1 MRTLVASLIVSAVVY
16 STNASAV
23 EFKITSLQQRIF
35 ETIQSSMPAV
45 VSVRQRGGMFSGVI
59 VSKDGK
65 ILSAGHAVTP
75 GATYQVFLPDG
86 RQLQARG
93 KGSNPQA
100 DCALLQ
106 ITSDVKDLPYVRMGD
121 SDTLVKNQPCL
132 SIAFP
137 GGQGSRGVPV
147 IRFGRLMQGG
157 ANARMIQS
165 TALME
170 PGDSGG
176 PLFDLQG
183 RVIGIHS
190 RIGRSMARNF
200 EVPVNI
206 YKEFWNELNEENS
219 FTEAGPPTPKLGFVG
234 ENEEDGLGVII
245 KEIVKDSLA
254 QKHGLKPDDIIQ
266 SVQGQATKTITDLR
280 KVLVSARDDRSEEI
294 TVKVL
299 RGDKQGEDGLEIKI
313 PFDVKRKGAESV
325 PLPVYAEQDYKA
337 PSAIE
342 QLADLPAVF
351 ADMEDELDDAC
362 CIIESTLTDGGKIKI
377 VGTRIKDSDIIV
389 SKSSMVHG
397 TPEVMISEELVVL
410 EVISRIAE
418 DDLVVMKAPL
428 VNTSGVDLTSLV
440 SEDLDMGSFLMTPES
455 EGDGLIS
462 IVSSK
467 AFSSPKQQSRGYLGV
482 VPVDAQNS
490 GGAVLQ
496 EVTEDGA
503 AKRAGLMAGDV
514 ITKMNET
521 SIKTQMELRRFLG
534 TLDPDAT
541 VEATIKRKDEELV
554 KIIRLGSFPN
564 MSNHAA
570 DRMDKSG
577 RRDGFPTVIPH
588 DADLTPENCGG
599 PLFDLEGKFVGL
611 NIARNSR
618 VRSYAIPASRVK
630 ELITNKD

>member
-1 MRTLVASLIVSAVVY
+1 MRTLVASLIVSVVVY

-23 EFKITSLQQRIF
+23 EFKIASLQQRIF

-299 RGDKQGEDGLEIKI
+299 RGDKEGEDGLEIKI
-313 PFDVKRKGAESV
+313 PFDVKRKGAQSI
-325 PLPVYAEQDYKA
+325 PLPVYAKEDYKA

-362 CIIESTLTDGGKIKI
+362 CIIESTLTDGGKVKI
-377 VGTRIKDSDIIV
+377 VGTLIKDSDIIV

-410 EVISRIAE
+410 EVISRVIE
-418 DDLVVMKAPL
+418 DDLVIMKAPL
-428 VNTSGVDLTSLV
+428 MNTSGVDLTSLV
-440 SEDLDMGSFLMTPES
+440 GQDLDMGSFLMTPES

-467 AFSSPKQQSRGYLGV
+467 AFNSPKQQSRGYLGV
-482 VPVDAQNS
+482 VPVDAENR

-521 SIKTQMELRRFLG
+521 SIKTQIELRRFLG

-541 VEATIKRKDEELV
+541 VEATIKRKDDELV

-588 DADLTPENCGG
+588 DADLKPENCGG
-599 PLFDLEGKFVGL
+599 PLFDLEGRFVGL

-630 ELITNKD
+630 ELITKKD